1 MTSVVIEES
10 LMVGSLEAPA
20 VTLLGSLDDGQG
32 ANGIVLDG
40 ASPKPVLAIIYN
52 GNM

>member
-1 MTSVVIEES
+1 MTSITVEES
-10 LMVGSLEAPA
+10 PMIGSLEAPSI
-20 VTLLGSLDDGQG
+20 TLLGSLDDGQG
-32 ANGIVLDG
+32 TNGIMLDG